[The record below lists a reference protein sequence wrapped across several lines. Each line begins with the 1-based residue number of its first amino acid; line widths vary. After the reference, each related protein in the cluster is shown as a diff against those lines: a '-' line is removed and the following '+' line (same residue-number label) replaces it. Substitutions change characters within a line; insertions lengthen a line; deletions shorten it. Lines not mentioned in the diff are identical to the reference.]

1 MSINTPIKTM
11 LKDVLKQVMYDPYK
25 HIQKKHDDDEEWS
38 TVEYYDLLSDKEL
51 HDHIYEI
58 TDRDGSKFE
67 IRFL

>member
-1 MSINTPIKTM
+1 MNINTPIKTM
-11 LKDVLKQVMYDPYK
+11 LKDVLKQVMYDPYR
-25 HIQKKHDDDEEWS
+25 HIQKRHVDDEKWS
-38 TVEYYDLLSDKEL
+38 PVEYYDLLSDKEL